1 MLAKLSFALA
11 AGLLLSGCCEA
22 FGVCTSVRIHTSITP
37 SYEVAQEG
45 QNNYVV
51 PQQDPT
57 NPAVT
62 TPFSEPEP
70 QTLAAMDSAASI
82 LR

>member
-1 MLAKLSFALA
+1 MLTRLSFALA
-11 AGLLLSGCCEA
+11 ASLLLSSCSQF
-22 FGVCTSVRIHTSITP
+22 FGVNGLPGTHSSISP
-37 SYEVAQEG
+37 SYEISQEG
-45 QNNYVV
+45 PINYDVT
-51 PQQDPT
+51 QQDPT

-62 TPFSEPEP
+62 TPFSEPAP